1 MELTAQ
7 YVLRELEKHAEVLR
21 GFGVKRIG
29 LFGSVARGES
39 RKDSDLDFLVELSR
53 LTFEDYTALLLYL
66 DDLFGKPVDA
76 VLVQDLRPEWRE
88 GVLSE
93 VVYAGGV

>member
-7 YVLRELEKHAEVLR
+7 YVLGELEKHAEVLR

>member
-29 LFGSVARGES
+29 VFGSVARGEA

-66 DDLFGKPVDA
+66 DDLFGRPVDA

-88 GVLSE
+88 GILSE